1 MHKALLLLGLLRR
14 GPRSGYD
21 LHRIVRTHGTLYNDL
36 KKANL
41 YYLLDRLAREGYLE
55 VRAEPGAPGPRGER
69 LVYALT
75 ERGRARF
82 DELLRAE
89 VRHYEPAH
97 TGIDVATMF
106 LARVPRAEAI
116 ELLEERR
123 AQVVTYQEQ
132 VATELSGM
140 LASPALPGLAVDHLL
155 TLIAAELAWVDRA
168 LARLRDPA
176 WGYEPD
182 AAAAHPHPEGATPR
196 DDH

>member
-1 MHKALLLLGLLRR
+1 MHKVLLLLGLLQR

-21 LHRIVRTHGTLYNDL
+21 LHRIVRTHGTLYTDL

-41 YYLLDRLAREGYLE
+41 YYLLDRLAREGYLD

-69 LVYALT
+69 LVYSLT

-89 VRHYEPAH
+89 VCQYEPAH

-106 LARVPRAEAI
+106 LARMPRDEAI
-116 ELLEERR
+116 TLLEERR
-123 AQVVTYQEQ
+123 RRVVAHREQ
-132 VATELSGM
+132 VATELGAM

-155 TLIAAELAWVDRA
+155 SLIAAELDWVDRA

-176 WGYEPD
+176 WGYTSDLGASHP
-182 AAAAHPHPEGATPR
+182 AHPREES
-196 DDH
+196 